1 MKKSALALTLFL
13 AAFLTSLLAGAQM
26 SGLVDANPTM
36 FGKQRYCDIS
46 IESPQN
52 GTTLNTQPA
61 FLNFTVTEV
70 KMSEAY
76 SYFYILDEQDI
87 QSGVSVEDIQLVR
100 QETVTND
107 TFFPYEKDTLRGGA
121 VLPDL
126 LDGTHNLT
134 VFIGQAKED
143 GTISPANIDPFSFTI
158 NFNVDAATKP
168 PSSATP
174 SNVSSNSEP
183 SPTIPVVIATSIASA
198 AVIGF
203 SGIVIYSKKGKHN

>member
-13 AAFLTSLLAGAQM
+13 VAFLTSLLAGAQM
-26 SGLVDANPTM
+26 ISLVDANPTM
-36 FGKQRYCDIS
+36 FEKQRYCDIS

-70 KMSEAY
+70 KMPEAY
-76 SYFYILDEQDI
+76 SYFYLLDEQDI
-87 QSGVSVEDIQLVR
+87 QSGASVEDIQLVR

-143 GTISPANIDPFSFTI
+143 GTINPANIDPFSFTI
-158 NFNVDAATKP
+158 NFNVDATTKP

-174 SNVSSNSEP
+174 SNVPPNSEP
-183 SPTIPVVIATSIASA
+183 FPTIPVAIATTIASA
-198 AVIGF
+198 AVIG
-203 SGIVIYSKKGKHN
+203 SGIVIYSKKRKHN